1 MVNVKEPVLP
11 WHKQAFE
18 FGGFLVRYYI
28 IKCKQRCILYMSLQ
42 MRQSETPDQ
51 RMLRPCRCSGSVS
64 YVHLECL
71 NRWRATSTAAYFT
84 CSVCKY
90 NYRIERTL
98 IAQILV
104 HEATVL
110 VLAVLMI
117 VAACF
122 ALGLVVSFTIAYL
135 ELPIDPVHDI
145 LVLMNIDRYWL
156 RCILSSK
163 YSALHG
169 TPHSAGSDF
178 FGALQHIYA
187 TSPGVVE
194 LGRNLI
200 ALWRSPLPMVYFLCH
215 PVMSST
221 VNVFLL
227 GAMPVGAVGFFG
239 YFIGKQ
245 CSLLLLLFDFFS

>member
-1 MVNVKEPVLP
+1 MC
-11 WHKQAFE
+11 F
-18 FGGFLVRYYI
+18 FFLAHLLV
-28 IKCKQRCILYMSLQ
+28 LQ
-42 MRQSETPDQ
+42 MRQSETPQQ

-104 HEATVL
+104 QEYTVL
-110 VLAVLMI
+110 TIAVLMI
-117 VAACF
+117 LAYCF
-122 ALGLVVSFTIAYL
+122 ALGLVVSFTIEYFA
-135 ELPIDPVHDI
+135 LPVDPVREL
-145 LVLMNIDRYWL
+145 LVLMNIDRFWL

-163 YSALHG
+163 ISNVHGFSAPQS
-169 TPHSAGSDF
+169 TSNDF
-178 FGALQHIYA
+178 IAALQHIYA
-187 TSPGVVE
+187 TSPGVVD

-215 PVMSST
+215 PTVSSV

-227 GAMPVGAVGFFG
+227 GAMPVGVAGFFG
-239 YFIGKQ
+239 YFLGACFGLQ
-245 CSLLLLLFDFFS
+245 RVMQHFFY